1 MVALEALLADE
12 QPQPVRAAARHHVR
26 HLVDHEHLARAELVC
41 DARRARAA
49 AGGVPAP
56 WSATGPPARPRG
68 PPPTPTRP
76 ALPSALPKANF
87 DNQAATHP
95 N

>member
-1 MVALEALLADE
+1 MLGLGLGLGLVARDVPVVALEELLADE

-49 AGGVPAP
+49 HGLPRAGQV
-56 WSATGPPARPRG
+56 
-68 PPPTPTRP
+68 
-76 ALPSALPKANF
+76 ALDAG
-87 DNQAATHP
+87 
-95 N
+95 

>member
-1 MVALEALLADE
+1 MQRIETELANHPLRLHYYRRGLAALEELLADE

-49 AGGVPAP
+49 HGLPRAGQV
-56 WSATGPPARPRG
+56 
-68 PPPTPTRP
+68 
-76 ALPSALPKANF
+76 ALDAG
-87 DNQAATHP
+87 
-95 N
+95 